1 MNLTLFE
8 NHFHE
13 SSPGVR
19 SGGENDV
26 EAAAPEPTEGEA
38 EDGRSAAGGVV
49 LSLGLSALV
58 TVAAFVVARRIEARR
73 AELAAE
79 RREIEVGAV
88 GYANDIAE

>member
-13 SSPGVR
+13 FKPGAR
-19 SGGENDV
+19 SGGEADID
-26 EAAAPEPTEGEA
+26 AAPEPTEAEA
-38 EDGRSAAGGVV
+38 EDGRSTAGGVV